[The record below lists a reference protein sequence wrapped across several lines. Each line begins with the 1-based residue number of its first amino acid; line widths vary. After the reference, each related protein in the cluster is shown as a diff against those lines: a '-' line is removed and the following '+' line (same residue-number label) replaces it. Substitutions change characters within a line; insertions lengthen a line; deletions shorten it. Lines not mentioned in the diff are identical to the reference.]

1 MRRGVQVDLSEVND
15 SIAELE
21 AKHDIDTENLE
32 AGDAAAL
39 PAWITDLQDA
49 DFTGPAGPAGPP
61 GADSTVPGPEGP
73 TGPPGPAGPA
83 GADSTVPGP
92 AGPPGLPGLAGPP
105 GANSTVPGPEGP
117 TGPPGADSTVPGPAG
132 PPGLPGLAGPPG
144 ADSTVPGP
152 EGPTGP
158 PGADST
164 VPGPEGPTGP
174 PGADST
180 VPGPAG
186 PPGPPGADG
195 ADGADA
201 VLPSWIA
208 TSQSAIPLSGFDN
221 DLSLAADSVEWAN
234 VLNRPTIPSLVG
246 YATEAWV
253 SSQDFGADAD
263 WASLSGRP
271 LWTDKFIYTQNFG
284 PQMYPT
290 TSENYDIVAIDS
302 ITPTTN
308 DVYNLGQ
315 DGLRWKFVY
324 AMSGRFA
331 TDIHIGE
338 ITNHARFTYSTASN
352 LMSVSRPLLLP
363 RSPELSNEAA
373 TKGYVDTAVAG
384 GGNHDH
390 HEYEPAKFMK
400 SIESIEFSKSIVPKT
415 HDSLDL
421 GKSDLAWKHVYATDI
436 EVEDDIKIGND
447 IRFVDSSGNDVCRLK
462 YHPDGCEV
470 DGNLFPDGNQKFDLG
485 KAGDEWRDIYAQF
498 ATITGGAS
506 IGSLETPLLNVT
518 GVMSL
523 NGNKITQVG
532 APDTGTDVVN
542 KSYVDTAI
550 ANITTGTGTGID
562 WDNIGGE
569 TKPAMFID
577 EVGYNISS
585 ETFIPALNYV
595 YDLGT
600 TSSRWGTLH
609 AYGVN
614 AYLAP
619 INAFEGVDAK
629 GKAIVDVAAPTDSAD
644 AANKAYVDSAT
655 FDFAPFETGT
665 LSTAT
670 TRVRS

>member
-1 MRRGVQVDLSEVND
+1 
-15 SIAELE
+15 
-21 AKHDIDTENLE
+21 
-32 AGDAAAL
+32 
-39 PAWITDLQDA
+39 
-49 DFTGPAGPAGPP
+49 
-61 GADSTVPGPEGP
+61 
-73 TGPPGPAGPA
+73 
-83 GADSTVPGP
+83 
-92 AGPPGLPGLAGPP
+92 
-105 GANSTVPGPEGP
+105 
-117 TGPPGADSTVPGPAG
+117 
-132 PPGLPGLAGPPG
+132 
-144 ADSTVPGP
+144 
-152 EGPTGP
+152 
-158 PGADST
+158 
-164 VPGPEGPTGP
+164 
-174 PGADST
+174 
-180 VPGPAG
+180 
-186 PPGPPGADG
+186 
-195 ADGADA
+195 
-201 VLPSWIA
+201 
-208 TSQSAIPLSGFDN
+208 
-221 DLSLAADSVEWAN
+221 
-234 VLNRPTIPSLVG
+234 
-246 YATEAWV
+246 
-253 SSQDFGADAD
+253 
-263 WASLSGRP
+263 
-271 LWTDKFIYTQNFG
+271 
-284 PQMYPT
+284 
-290 TSENYDIVAIDS
+290 
-302 ITPTTN
+302 
-308 DVYNLGQ
+308 
-315 DGLRWKFVY
+315 
-324 AMSGRFA
+324 MSGRFA

-390 HEYEPAKFMK
+390 PEYEPAKFMK
-400 SIESIEFSKSIVPKT
+400 
-415 HDSLDL
+415 
-421 GKSDLAWKHVYATDI
+421 
-436 EVEDDIKIGND
+436 VEDDIKIGND

-462 YHPDGCEV
+462 YHPDGSEV

-498 ATITGGAS
+498 ATISGGAS
-506 IGSLETPLLNVT
+506 IGSLETPLFNVT

-562 WDNIGGE
+562 WDNIGGK
-569 TKPAMFID
+569 TKPAMFKD

-655 FDFAPFETGT
+655 GYTPATFTLMYADGYNGTPLVSIAAVCT
-665 LSTAT
+665 LSTSSGHSKEVVIGRAVSEGLT
-670 TRVRS
+670 TVYL